1 VTRPHDFSRPIALA
15 AMACLVAMGAI
26 SLVSGVSQETFEIV
40 RPPAVFAADLREHAG
55 AVRALFGIDAI
66 FLVLYTVF
74 FVLFA
79 QRLATERTR
88 SWVTVGL
95 VFMLAT
101 SLLDMAEDH
110 HILSLLYA
118 VELGQQP
125 TWEQLG
131 FQHTLSAVKFHLSYV
146 GLFLFGLAVPRAHW
160 TGVALA
166 LLLTVG
172 TVLQGAWLY
181 AAPPAM
187 LPTGNLGRLA
197 GFLAGFAL
205 ALPLLRPEPS
215 PR

>member
-1 VTRPHDFSRPIALA
+1 VTRLNDFSRPIALA
-15 AMACLVAMGAI
+15 AMACLIAMGAI

-40 RPPAVFAADLREHAG
+40 RPPAIYAADLREHAA
-55 AVRALFGIDAI
+55 AVRALFGLDAV
-66 FLVLYTVF
+66 FLVLYAVF

-79 QRLATERTR
+79 QRLANDQTR
-88 SWVTVGL
+88 PWVIVGL
-95 VFMLAT
+95 IFMLAT
-101 SLLDMAEDH
+101 ALLDMAEDH

-125 TWEQLG
+125 TWDQLG
-131 FQHTLSAVKFHLSYV
+131 FQHTLSSVKFHLSYV
-146 GLFLFGLAVPRAHW
+146 GLFLYGLAIPRARW

-187 LPTGNLGRLA
+187 LPAGNLGRLA

-205 ALPLLRPEPS
+205 ALPLLRPEPP